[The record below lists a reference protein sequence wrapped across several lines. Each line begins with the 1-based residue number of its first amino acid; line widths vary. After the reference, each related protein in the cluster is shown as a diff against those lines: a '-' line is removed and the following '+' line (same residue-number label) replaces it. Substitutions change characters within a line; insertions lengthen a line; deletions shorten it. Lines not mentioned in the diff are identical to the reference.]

1 MSADITL
8 TFQAIGAEKIVSE
21 VKKIQDSIHEAV
33 KGLDLSGLD
42 ALKESI
48 DKATAAAEEMNA
60 TLADAEVDDL
70 GEDVDDASESFE
82 EFGKNAEDAAGSLES
97 LEKRSKRTQGEL
109 SGLDRAARFAKK
121 ALAGLAIAAT
131 VKKSFGFLADGIH
144 NAFKAGSEFS
154 KMAASL
160 GTDAGSARVL
170 AQAFEEA
177 GMSAQS
183 VVPMVSKMQRKIA
196 EGSAAFKALGLDAE
210 ALKGKSA
217 LEQME
222 ALGEAVRKVGDQ
234 EGKMKVLMAIFEE
247 AGPQLSKFFNN
258 PDALGN
264 ASRTLGSSVKIM
276 RENAEA
282 FDRAAVLISNISTKI
297 GTFFEGVVA
306 GVVNPLNSLLGSLNA
321 IDLAAEGKKF
331 GDEIADSVK
340 IFYKA
345 FLNDQFFELFSLK
358 LSRAVA
364 GATESLWS
372 KTQRSGKKAAAAVAA
387 FNEANLDEVGIFLE
401 GKGIS
406 GADALNN
413 ARKSYGKR
421 YDEYY
426 AENLKS
432 GQKAIDA
439 FNSFFVEDV
448 AGGKPG
454 DTLSKKLKELEEQ
467 LVRSLN
473 RSSPGN
479 PVAPK
484 DEQKPSEVKIPE
496 FNLDLSGLLGGSPSF
511 TPKTDALQRVG
522 GTIGGMSGAQL
533 APARKTAENTS
544 KLVGLAN
551 DIRSTLKTRQPS
563 ESVAVYA

>member
-1 MSADITL
+1 MAADITL
-8 TFQAIGAEKIVSE
+8 TFEAIGAAKIAE
-21 VKKIQDSIHEAV
+21 EIKKIQAAIKDATQGFDSA
-33 KGLDLSGLD
+33 LSD
-42 ALKESI
+42 A
-48 DKATAAAEEMNA
+48 
-60 TLADAEVDDL
+60 ADE
-70 GEDVDDASESFE
+70 ASESFE
-82 EFGKNAEDAAGSLES
+82 ELGESAEESAESMDNVQRSSGKAKTGIVGIGIALAAA
-97 LEKRSKRTQGEL
+97 T
-109 SGLDRAARFAKK
+109 AAIAAAKK
-121 ALAGLAIAAT
+121 AFDVL
-131 VKKSFGFLADGIH
+131 VDGIH

-160 GTDAGSARVL
+160 GTDAGQAQLLS
-170 AQAFEEA
+170 QAFVEA
-177 GMSAQS
+177 GMSAES

-196 EGSAAFKALGLDAE
+196 EGSAAFEALGMDVE

-217 LEQME
+217 IEQME
-222 ALGEAVRKVGDQ
+222 AIGEAVRKVGDQ

-258 PDALGN
+258 PDALAN
-264 ASRTLGSSVKIM
+264 ASKTLGSSVKIM
-276 RENAEA
+276 SENAEA
-282 FDRAAVLISNISTKI
+282 FDRAAVLISNVGTKI
-297 GTFFEGVVA
+297 GTFFQGVASGVV
-306 GVVNPLNSLLGSLNA
+306 GPLSALLEAFNSVD
-321 IDLAAEGKKF
+321 IAAEGKKF

-387 FNEANLDEVGIFLE
+387 FNEANFDEAGIFLE
-401 GKGIS
+401 GMGVS

-479 PVAPK
+479 PFAPK
-484 DEQKPSEVKIPE
+484 EEKKTPKIKVPD
-496 FNLDLSGLLGGSPSF
+496 FKLDLSGLLKGGSGSSVSIPS
-511 TPKTDALQRVG
+511 DALQRVG
-522 GTIGGMSGAQL
+522 GSIGGMTGAAI
-533 APARKTAENTS
+533 APARKTADNTS
-544 KLVGLAN
+544 KLVGMTN
-551 DIRSTLKTRQPS
+551 EIRTTLKSRS
-563 ESVAVYA
+563 SSNIAVFA